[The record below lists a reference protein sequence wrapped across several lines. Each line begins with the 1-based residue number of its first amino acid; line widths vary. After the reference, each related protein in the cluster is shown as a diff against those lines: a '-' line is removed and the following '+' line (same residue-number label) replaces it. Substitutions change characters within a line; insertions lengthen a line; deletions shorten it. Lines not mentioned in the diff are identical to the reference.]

1 MGMDDS
7 PDAFR
12 HVRTGEVL
20 PDLTLAIPRIPTQ
33 KRMNPASGGSSVHDV
48 LKHHMVRLLRSYC
61 NRERHTTHLRKLH
74 AQASTECVSRDR
86 PPLQVDNPAPK
97 RLSAEAIAGIIADYA
112 AKMPV
117 RAIARK
123 YGINEWTVHHRLKR
137 TGVMKRPYAIQ
148 PDTVNAILR
157 LHAKGC
163 TNVAIAHS
171 VNVSETSVRNILK
184 RHGSKL

>member
-1 MGMDDS
+1 M
-7 PDAFR
+7 
-12 HVRTGEVL
+12 
-20 PDLTLAIPRIPTQ
+20 
-33 KRMNPASGGSSVHDV
+33 
-48 LKHHMVRLLRSYC
+48 RLLRSYC
-61 NRERHTTHLRKLH
+61 NRERHTAHLGKLR
-74 AQASTECVSRDR
+74 AQAGAERASRDR
-86 PPLQVDNPAPK
+86 PALPVDNPRPK
-97 RLSAEAIAGIIADYA
+97 RLSAEVNAGIVADYA

-157 LHAKGC
+157 LHTAGR

-171 VNVSETSVRNILK
+171 VGVSETSVRNILK
-184 RHGSKL
+184 RHASEL